1 VGSGV
6 MKAFFMNEIWLGQ
19 LHRKAQRNPG
29 LDNAIVR
36 TRAALICLFDKPTT
50 FGHEAVQ
57 ALIAV

>member
-1 VGSGV
+1 
-6 MKAFFMNEIWLGQ
+6 MKAFFMNEICLGQ